1 MREVLRLCLKNSPA
15 HWKCTID
22 KSTPNTKIS
31 RDRTSATITRVI
43 PNDSY
48 GFGSWMI
55 TKEDPKGPVKI
66 EILFKDK
73 VVHIF
78 NYVIE

>member
-1 MREVLRLCLKNSPA
+1 
-15 HWKCTID
+15 
-22 KSTPNTKIS
+22 
-31 RDRTSATITRVI
+31 
-43 PNDSY
+43 
-48 GFGSWMI
+48 MI

-73 VVHIF
+73 VVHTF